1 MTCPPRIAQP
11 ATGRPCTAT
20 HHPPPAP
27 DNPPGK
33 QDRSGKLAVG
43 VWERVSGGGAD
54 ERAEAHQRQPDRHP
68 PTWLLTEQ
76 HPGALQEAVDRQR
89 RRRAR
94 AAGLLLVFL
103 AAASGAG
110 GQARDRER
118 GDRSRRHQAWPDPR
132 IADTP
137 PRVREQ
143 VQPRDDEQ
151 RACGRSAY
159 RWAGQET
166 LASVRREARPN
177 RTFYLPGN
185 IPVEAR
191 CGTYADGMEM
201 WTMTISRRLS
211 LRL

>member
-1 MTCPPRIAQP
+1 MSGLRHISASQTATRRRGCSPSSTPAPSRKRWTVSAAAVPAPLACSLCSWQPHPARVARP
-11 ATGRPCTAT
+11 ATAN
-20 HHPPPAP
+20 A
-27 DNPPGK
+27 
-33 QDRSGKLAVG
+33 AI
-43 VWERVSGGGAD
+43 A
-54 ERAEAHQRQPDRHP
+54 
-68 PTWLLTEQ
+68 
-76 HPGALQEAVDRQR
+76 
-89 RRRAR
+89 
-94 AAGLLLVFL
+94 AAGTRPGQIP
-103 AAASGAG
+103 AS
-110 GQARDRER
+110 RT
-118 GDRSRRHQAWPDPR
+118 P
-132 IADTP
+132 P